1 MLLRDTNVIN
11 SILFNSEVWVNLTKE
26 QVTTLENID
35 IMYLRKLYEA
45 HSKAPI
51 EAFYLE
57 SGKMPIRFVIQI
69 RRLMYWWH
77 LNNVPETSL
86 IQRCYKAQ
94 KSRPAKKD
102 WIYDL
107 EKDKEDFNINITDEQ
122 IKTMSKHT
130 FKKIIKTKARN
141 QAIEYLNV
149 LKSTHSKLD
158 NIQSED
164 LTPKEYLKDER
175 LNPSE
180 AKLLFKL
187 RTRMFDCKQNFKN
200 RYGENIFLFCE
211 LCTVSADSQSHLLD
225 CFVLK
230 NCISELRNNEHIR
243 YEHIF
248 ESVDRQVPAVKLIN
262 KIVITRDLIL
272 QKINV

>member
-1 MLLRDTNVIN
+1 
-11 SILFNSEVWVNLTKE
+11 
-26 QVTTLENID
+26 
-35 IMYLRKLYEA
+35 MYLRKLYEA

-230 NCISELRNNEHIR
+230 NCIIELRNNEHIR